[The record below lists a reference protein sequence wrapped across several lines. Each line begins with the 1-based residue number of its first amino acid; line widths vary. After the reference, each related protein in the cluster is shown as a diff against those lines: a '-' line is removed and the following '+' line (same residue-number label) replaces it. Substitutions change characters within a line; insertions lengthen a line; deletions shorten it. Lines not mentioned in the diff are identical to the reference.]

1 MAKSESVGEEREI
14 PREDENTAENPQKV
28 SELLNTEGITELSTT
43 RRDRDSEGRGLKI
56 HGAREFGTRKCTKT
70 AQSRGKI
77 TKYSNET
84 TRLRREVGE
93 EIQRQRVSLWIMSA
107 PRLSLGS
114 ENNGFY
120 YGSES

>member
-1 MAKSESVGEEREI
+1 VAKSESVGEEREI